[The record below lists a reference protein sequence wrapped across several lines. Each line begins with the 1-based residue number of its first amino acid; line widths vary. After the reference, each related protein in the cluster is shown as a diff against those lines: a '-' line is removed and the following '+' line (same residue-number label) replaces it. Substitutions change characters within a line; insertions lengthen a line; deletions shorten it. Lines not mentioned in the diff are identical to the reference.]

1 MKRVIDIFLRAV
13 MTGFAIGIG
22 GAVYLSCDNKYMG
35 AFLFGTGLFV
45 ILSFGFNLFTGKVG
59 YAVENKPSYI
69 IDLILIWLGNLAGT
83 AAMGGMLLC
92 TRISS
97 AISEKAAQICEVKF
111 NDDLLSIF
119 ILAIF
124 CGMLMFIAAD
134 GYKKIE
140 NPVGKM
146 LAVFLPVMAFILSG
160 YEHCVANMFY
170 FTVAKVWSANTLLY
184 LLVMTFGNAVGGMF
198 IPFVRKTFVQPEAQK
213 KAG

>member
-1 MKRVIDIFLRAV
+1 MKRVIDVFLRAV

-22 GAVYLSCDNKYMG
+22 GSVYLSCDNKYMG

-69 IDLILIWLGNLAGT
+69 IDLILIWLGNLTGT
-83 AAMGGMLLC
+83 AIMGGMILC
-92 TRISS
+92 TRIAS
-97 AISEKAAQICEVKF
+97 IGEKAAEICSVKF
-111 NDDLLSIF
+111 NDSLLSLF

-134 GYKKIE
+134 GFKKIE

-146 LAVFLPVMAFILSG
+146 LAVFLPVMVFILSG
-160 YEHCVANMFY
+160 YEHCIANMFY
-170 FTVAKVWSANTLLY
+170 FTIAKVWSANTVLY
-184 LLVMTFGNAVGGMF
+184 LLVMTMGNAVGGMF
-198 IPFVRKTFVQPEAQK
+198 IPFVKKFFIQPEAQK
-213 KAG
+213 

>member
-1 MKRVIDIFLRAV
+1 MKRVIDVFLRAV

-22 GAVYLSCDNKYMG
+22 GSVYLSCDNKYMG

-69 IDLILIWLGNLAGT
+69 IDLILIWLGNLTGT
-83 AAMGGMLLC
+83 AIMGGMILC
-92 TRISS
+92 TRIAS
-97 AISEKAAQICEVKF
+97 IGEKAAEICSVKF
-111 NDDLLSIF
+111 NDNLLSIF

-134 GYKKIE
+134 GFKKIE

-160 YEHCVANMFY
+160 YEHCIANMFY
-170 FTVAKVWSANTLLY
+170 FTIAKVWSANTVLY
-184 LLVMTFGNAVGGMF
+184 LLVMTMGNAVGGMF
-198 IPFVRKTFVQPEAQK
+198 IPFVKKFFIQPETQK
-213 KAG
+213 

>member
-1 MKRVIDIFLRAV
+1 MKRVIDVFLRAV

-22 GAVYLSCDNKYMG
+22 GSVYLSCDNKYMG

-69 IDLILIWLGNLAGT
+69 IDLILIWLGNLTGT
-83 AAMGGMLLC
+83 AIMGGMILC
-92 TRISS
+92 TRIAS
-97 AISEKAAQICEVKF
+97 IGEKAAEICSVKF
-111 NDDLLSIF
+111 NDNLLSIF

-134 GYKKIE
+134 GFKKIE

-160 YEHCVANMFY
+160 YEHCIANMFY
-170 FTVAKVWSANTLLY
+170 FTIAKVWSANTVLY
-184 LLVMTFGNAVGGMF
+184 LLVMTMGNAVGGMF
-198 IPFVRKTFVQPEAQK
+198 IPFVKKLFIQPESQK
-213 KAG
+213 

>member
-1 MKRVIDIFLRAV
+1 MKRVIDVFLRAV

-69 IDLILIWLGNLAGT
+69 IDLILIWLGNLTGT
-83 AAMGGMLLC
+83 AIMGGMILC
-92 TRISS
+92 TRI
-97 AISEKAAQICEVKF
+97 APISEKAAEICSVKF
-111 NDDLLSIF
+111 NDNLLSIF

-134 GYKKIE
+134 GFKKIE

-160 YEHCVANMFY
+160 YEHCIANMFY
-170 FTVAKVWSANTLLY
+170 FTIAKVWSANTVLY
-184 LLVMTFGNAVGGMF
+184 LLVMTMGNAVGGMF
-198 IPFVRKTFVQPEAQK
+198 IPFVKKFFIQPEAQK
-213 KAG
+213 

>member
-1 MKRVIDIFLRAV
+1 MKRVIDVFLRAV

-22 GAVYLSCDNKYMG
+22 GSVYLSCDNKYMG

-69 IDLILIWLGNLAGT
+69 IDLILIWLGNLTGT
-83 AAMGGMLLC
+83 AIMGGMILC
-92 TRISS
+92 TRIAS
-97 AISEKAAQICEVKF
+97 IGEKAAEICSVKF
-111 NDDLLSIF
+111 NDNLLSIF

-134 GYKKIE
+134 GFKKIE

-160 YEHCVANMFY
+160 YEHCIANMFY
-170 FTVAKVWSANTLLY
+170 FTIAKVWSANTVLY
-184 LLVMTFGNAVGGMF
+184 LLVMTMGNAVGGMF
-198 IPFVRKTFVQPEAQK
+198 IPFVKKFFIQPEAQK
-213 KAG
+213 

>member
-1 MKRVIDIFLRAV
+1 MKRVIDVFLRAV

-22 GAVYLSCDNKYMG
+22 GSVYLSCDNKYMG

-69 IDLILIWLGNLAGT
+69 IDLILIWLGNLTGT
-83 AAMGGMLLC
+83 AIMGGMILC
-92 TRISS
+92 TRIAS
-97 AISEKAAQICEVKF
+97 IGEKAAEICSVKF
-111 NDDLLSIF
+111 NDSLLSIL

-134 GYKKIE
+134 GFKKIE

-160 YEHCVANMFY
+160 YEHCIANMFY
-170 FTVAKVWSANTLLY
+170 FTIAKVWSANTVLY
-184 LLVMTFGNAVGGMF
+184 LLVMTMGNAVGGMF
-198 IPFVRKTFVQPEAQK
+198 IPFVKKFFIQPEPQK
-213 KAG
+213 

>member
-1 MKRVIDIFLRAV
+1 MKRVIDVFLRAV

-22 GAVYLSCDNKYMG
+22 GSVYLSCDNKYMG

-69 IDLILIWLGNLAGT
+69 IDLILIWLGNLTGT
-83 AAMGGMLLC
+83 AIMGGMILC
-92 TRISS
+92 TRI
-97 AISEKAAQICEVKF
+97 APIGEKAAEICSVKF
-111 NDDLLSIF
+111 NDNLLSIF

-134 GYKKIE
+134 GFKKIE
-140 NPVGKM
+140 NPVEKM

-160 YEHCVANMFY
+160 YEHCIANMFY
-170 FTVAKVWSANTLLY
+170 FTIAKAWSANTVLY
-184 LLVMTFGNAVGGMF
+184 LLVMTMGNAVGGMF
-198 IPFVRKTFVQPEAQK
+198 IPFVKKFFIQPETQK
-213 KAG
+213 

>member
-1 MKRVIDIFLRAV
+1 MKRIIDVFLRAV

-22 GAVYLSCDNKYMG
+22 GSVYLSCDNKYMG

-69 IDLILIWLGNLAGT
+69 IDLILIWLGNLTGT
-83 AAMGGMLLC
+83 AIMGGMILC
-92 TRISS
+92 TRIAS
-97 AISEKAAQICEVKF
+97 IGEKAAEICSVKF
-111 NDDLLSIF
+111 NDNLLSIF

-134 GYKKIE
+134 GFKKIE

-160 YEHCVANMFY
+160 YEHCIANMFY
-170 FTVAKVWSANTLLY
+170 FTIAKVWSANTVLY
-184 LLVMTFGNAVGGMF
+184 LLVMTMGNAVGGMF
-198 IPFVRKTFVQPEAQK
+198 IPFVKKFFIQPEAQK
-213 KAG
+213 